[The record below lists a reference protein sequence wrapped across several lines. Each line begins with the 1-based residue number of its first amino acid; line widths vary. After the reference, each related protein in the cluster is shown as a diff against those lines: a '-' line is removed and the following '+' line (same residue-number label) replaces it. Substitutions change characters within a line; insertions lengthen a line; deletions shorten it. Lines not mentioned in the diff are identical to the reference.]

1 MVTGAAAASAAV
13 ATVKYSAEH
22 DGDLIGHIK
31 AKACALQGE
40 RKT

>member
-1 MVTGAAAASAAV
+1 MVTGAAAASAALAAV
-13 ATVKYSAEH
+13 EYSAEH

-31 AKACALQGE
+31 ATACARQGE

>member
-1 MVTGAAAASAAV
+1 MVTGAAAASAVA
-13 ATVKYSAEH
+13 ATVDYSAEH

-31 AKACALQGE
+31 VKACARQGE